1 MCKCVPYVYVSM
13 NVVYKQHIDVLRL
26 ELSKTFEPHVSYVVY
41 TNIIC
46 VWIYSNIICVCM
58 SDNMSV
64 NVYECVQSSYVNVYN
79 HHKDAIHKPSH
90 ICLSHSI
97 LCAAFFWLKK
107 FHCSPLLSTAA
118 LFVVFQN
125 STPPFIH
132 PNPHLKVPSTFQY
145 STFDKPLW

>member
-1 MCKCVPYVYVSM
+1 MYIIIIIMCKCVPYVYVSM
-13 NVVYKQHIDVLRL
+13 NVVYKQHIDVLWL

-41 TNIIC
+41 T
-46 VWIYSNIICVCM
+46 NIICVCM

-79 HHKDAIHKPSH
+79 HHQDAIHKPSH

-97 LCAAFFWLKK
+97 LFAAFLDSKRST
-107 FHCSPLLSTAA
+107 SPMLSTAA
-118 LFVVFQN
+118 LFVVSQN

-145 STFDKPLW
+145 STFDKPL

>member
-1 MCKCVPYVYVSM
+1 MYIIIIIMCKCVPYVYVSM
-13 NVVYKQHIDVLRL
+13 NVVYKQHIDVLWL

-46 VWIYSNIICVCM
+46 VCM

-64 NVYECVQSSYVNVYN
+64 NVYECVQSSFVNVYN

-97 LCAAFFWLKK
+97 LFAAFLDSKVQPL
-107 FHCSPLLSTAA
+107 HCSPLLPS
-118 LFVVFQN
+118 LLSFK
-125 STPPFIH
+125 TPPRHSYTPTHI
-132 PNPHLKVPSTFQY
+132 
-145 STFDKPLW
+145 